1 MTLKERVEQAFG
13 PDAEERVL
21 RFLREKELAGCG
33 DDTQR
38 WLALFEAY
46 EQWRNQFLL
55 WEDRTYVDGITG
67 WNLCMDVCK
76 LRLPEGGRED
86 WTAYLYRMTLLVVIN
101 GMGAGERTSLAAA
114 GKEYHNLSAVVSDY
128 YVNADYVRLTQEQW
142 LGEISELLERS
153 WKKYQ
158 QFPGSSPAYH
168 REMEKN
174 YPKFSSILERLAQNT
189 KCCEV
194 VRMNQYGGDDTVWYF
209 GRAQDDFCIMRVSD
223 SM

>member
-1 MTLKERVEQAFG
+1 MGRPHLCRRYNRVEF
-13 PDAEERVL
+13 VH
-21 RFLREKELAGCG
+21 GCV
-33 DDTQR
+33 Q
-38 WLALFEAY
+38 
-46 EQWRNQFLL
+46 
-55 WEDRTYVDGITG
+55 
-67 WNLCMDVCK
+67 
-76 LRLPEGGRED
+76 
-86 WTAYLYRMTLLVVIN
+86 TASPR
-101 GMGAGERTSLAAA
+101 GGAGGLDGLFVPYDAVGCHQWYGCRRTSLAAA

-128 YVNADYVRLTQEQW
+128 YVNADYVSLTQEQW
-142 LGEISELLERS
+142 LEEISELLERS